1 MKQAQARILRSDAG
15 GNRNR
20 FEWIVAGLFVLL
32 SLALCVHSVLSERHL
47 VHSLAS
53 ERLTGQA
60 HAIESGLLRRL
71 QGVRDTLFQIR
82 AAWEVG
88 DQAGSAALLQAFR
101 SLVSGVRQAVVI
113 DREGRLL
120 LNGDRRAGPWRMDAD
135 DLRTLGGMTDA
146 DRVYALARPDPQGA
160 GAVLRLTLP
169 VRDGRG
175 AVRHFIMIDL
185 GADYYSML
193 QRMAL
198 ETDGSWSTL
207 SMADGALL
215 ALLVSNPQA
224 ARAAGLW
231 RRDATRRDLRPGPV
245 PEVRI
250 LDAEDGPRRLL
261 VQRTVDASALNLDQ
275 PLVLTLS
282 RELDLLDA
290 AWRRLAWVY
299 AVGMV
304 VLLVVAGGMLR
315 LAQIRRARWEDLV
328 HKQDRERFEHAQRM
342 ELALEGAYLGL
353 WELSIADD
361 RMRVDGRAATIQGYR
376 RAELEARARDWRS
389 DLHPDD
395 APSFQQQLE
404 RHLAGMTSKLEA
416 EYRLRH
422 KNGGWVWVQ
431 CLGKVI
437 QRDAAGRPV
446 QLLGTRMDIS
456 ARKQHETEIERLAFY
471 DSLTGLPNRRLLH
484 QRLDRSLV
492 ASEER
497 GQIGAIVFLD
507 LDNFKSLN
515 DTLGH
520 DLGDQLLVRVSER
533 LREVARSQDMVAR
546 LGGDEFVLLLE
557 SLGSS
562 LGEARRNAEAFGRK
576 LLQTLSHPFHLADR
590 QIYSTPSLG
599 ITLFTGGASKLDDL
613 LKQADMAM
621 YQAKASGRNT
631 LSFFA
636 PEMQAQT
643 SANAQLQSDLH
654 RALERSELLL
664 HYQPILDRER
674 HIIGVESLVRWNH
687 PELGLVSPARFIPVA
702 EQCGLILPL
711 GDWVL
716 EQACRQLVAWAA
728 DPSTTGLFAAVNI
741 SARQLSQPDFVL
753 KIIETVRRTGAAPSR
768 LKLELTESM
777 FLLDVEGVIEKMAA
791 LKSFGIGFSL
801 DDFGTGYSS
810 LCYLQRLPLDRL
822 KIDKSFVS
830 DLPDNANSATIGS
843 AIIGLAHNL
852 GLQVIA
858 EGVENQG
865 QLQFLLDGQCDAFQG
880 YLFSPPL
887 PLAELERL
895 LAQGSGAS
903 TLESTAIT
911 SS

>member
-1 MKQAQARILRSDAG
+1 MKQAQTNVPRSDAG
-15 GNRNR
+15 RYR
-20 FEWIVAGLFVLL
+20 SSYEWIVAALFVLL
-32 SLALCVHSVLSERHL
+32 SLALCIHAVLSERHL
-47 VHSLAS
+47 VHALAS
-53 ERLTGQA
+53 ERLAGQA
-60 HAIESGLLRRL
+60 HAIESGLRRRL

-82 AAWEVG
+82 ATWEVG

-120 LNGDRRAGPWRMDAD
+120 LNGDRRAGPGRMDAD
-135 DLRTLGGMTDA
+135 DLRALGGMTDA
-146 DRVYALARPDPQGA
+146 ERVYALALPDPQGD

-169 VRDGRG
+169 VRDGQG

-193 QRMAL
+193 LRIAL

-215 ALLVSNPQA
+215 ASNPQA
-224 ARAAGLW
+224 ARGVGLW
-231 RRDATRRDLRPGPV
+231 RLDATRRDLFPGQA

-261 VQRTVDASALNLDQ
+261 VQRTVDASALSLDQ

-282 RELDLLDA
+282 RELDPLDA

-304 VLLVVAGGMLR
+304 VLVVVVGGMLR
-315 LAQIRRARWEDLV
+315 LAQTRRARWEDL
-328 HKQDRERFEHAQRM
+328 
-342 ELALEGAYLGL
+342 
-353 WELSIADD
+353 I
-361 RMRVDGRAATIQGYR
+361 
-376 RAELEARARDWRS
+376 
-389 DLHPDD
+389 
-395 APSFQQQLE
+395 
-404 RHLAGMTSKLEA
+404 
-416 EYRLRH
+416 
-422 KNGGWVWVQ
+422 
-431 CLGKVI
+431 
-437 QRDAAGRPV
+437 
-446 QLLGTRMDIS
+446 
-456 ARKQHETEIERLAFY
+456 FY

-507 LDNFKSLN
+507 LDDFKSLN

-520 DLGDQLLVRVSER
+520 DLGDQLLVCVSER
-533 LREVARSQDMVAR
+533 LREVARGQDMVAR

-557 SLGSS
+557 SLGSN
-562 LGEARRNAEAFGRK
+562 LGEARSNAEAFGRK

-631 LSFFA
+631 LSFFE
-636 PEMQAQT
+636 PEMQAQI

-654 RALERSELLL
+654 RALEREELLL
-664 HYQPILDRER
+664 YYQPILDRDR
-674 HIIGVESLVRWNH
+674 QVIGVESLVRWRH
-687 PELGLVSPARFIPVA
+687 PEMGLVSPARFIPVA

-716 EQACRQLVAWAA
+716 EQTCRQLVAWSAH
-728 DPSTTGLFAAVNI
+728 PSTAGLFAAVNI
-741 SARQLSQPDFVL
+741 SARQLSQPDFVV
-753 KIIETVRRTGAAPSR
+753 KVIETVHRTGASPSR

-791 LKSFGIGFSL
+791 LKSHGIGFSL

-843 AIIGLAHNL
+843 AIIGLAHSL

-887 PLAELERL
+887 PLEELERH
-895 LAQGSGAS
+895 LAFSPDVVALDS
-903 TLESTAIT
+903 VV
-911 SS
+911 